1 MEIEEIIKC
10 LQAEKKN
17 PEPDGASIEFYQRIT
32 FLIKVVHKVEHNE
45 ILSNLFYE
53 YSIALLSKVDN
64 YINN

>member
-10 LQAEKKN
+10 LQTGKEIQN
-17 PEPDGASIEFYQRIT
+17 QMELVLNFYQRIT
-32 FLIKVVHKVEHNE
+32 LLIKLVHKVEHNE